1 MHWNTSFLSI
11 KHYMQQNLLFIQPK
25 SNYISRAMGKHL
37 HIFIGPTGQRI
48 DQTMRNGGQDLYS
61 KVTEYKAGFVMG
73 IFVLF

>member
-1 MHWNTSFLSI
+1 
-11 KHYMQQNLLFIQPK
+11 
-25 SNYISRAMGKHL
+25 MGKHL
-37 HIFIGPTGQRI
+37 HIFIGPTGQMI